1 MFKIHHLALKKFKY
15 QAPENRG
22 TAIMENMKKKSI
34 QAWKLVLEEPKNNIK
49 TLKKGH

>member
-22 TAIMENMKKKSI
+22 TAIMENMKKRAFKH
-34 QAWKLVLEEPKNNIK
+34 EN
-49 TLKKGH
+49 